1 LYTHTKKQQKK
12 PKKVAYNNKKVW
24 GALLSSDLNIG
35 VIALAQFLKKYSESN
50 SAIIPS

>member
-1 LYTHTKKQQKK
+1 LYTHTKKLQNK

-24 GALLSSDLNIG
+24 EALLSSDLNIG

>member
-1 LYTHTKKQQKK
+1 LYTHTKKQQ
-12 PKKVAYNNKKVW
+12 KKVAYNNKKVW